1 MHKNLAF
8 VMLLFGISAHTSG
21 LLTDIEQ
28 AITSGNTLVP
38 LILACIAGFLTSLSP
53 CVYPLIPITL
63 SIMGAR
69 TYQNHL
75 HGFLVA
81 STYVFGMSVTY
92 SLLGALFAYV
102 GILMGAILQNPLML
116 LGISLLFILFGLSSL
131 GVFKIV
137 IPQRF
142 MGRLTRI
149 GGMGFKGAFLMGLV
163 AGLLAAPCTGPVL
176 GFILTLIAS
185 HKDVWLG
192 IALMVAFSAGLGLPF
207 LLLGTFSSAL
217 TRMPKSGRFL
227 YYGNIIL
234 GVVMLGTGLYYA
246 KLAFPKAS
254 VEKIH
259 TEGFFIIDDKTTD
272 QTLFDRLLAQASAQQ
287 KPVLLDFYADWC
299 AACLQLDT
307 LTFSDDKVKKA
318 LTNFMVIKIDSSRS
332 SDYLVSIQNRFNV
345 TGLPTIVFIDQNGS
359 PITTTRIL
367 GFLSADSLLDRLS
380 TILTP

>member
-1 MHKNLAF
+1 
-8 VMLLFGISAHTSG
+8 
-21 LLTDIEQ
+21 
-28 AITSGNTLVP
+28 
-38 LILACIAGFLTSLSP
+38 
-53 CVYPLIPITL
+53 
-63 SIMGAR
+63 
-69 TYQNHL
+69 
-75 HGFLVA
+75 
-81 STYVFGMSVTY
+81 
-92 SLLGALFAYV
+92 
-102 GILMGAILQNPLML
+102 
-116 LGISLLFILFGLSSL
+116 
-131 GVFKIV
+131 
-137 IPQRF
+137 

-149 GGMGFKGAFLMGLV
+149 GGMGFSGAFLMGLV

-185 HKDVWLG
+185 HKDVSLG

-259 TEGFFIIDDKTTD
+259 TESFFIIDDKTTD

-299 AACLQLDT
+299 AACLQLDA